1 MLYVASSFRKN
12 EFYIGT
18 FHISKSISGMESHR
32 TLGFLKFNTEI
43 YHFVFKKTHVMIT
56 LYCIYRIFWM
66 RRKNT
71 NNRNTHAP
79 WTLTLMILSM
89 NPVRSKFKIHW
100 QINIH
105 TVFLIICI
113 FQPFYLLCIIKQLF
127 TLLPV
132 FLRLVLSV

>member
-1 MLYVASSFRKN
+1 MLPLRSVKMNSTLELSIYLSLSLAWSH
-12 EFYIGT
+12 IGLLG
-18 FHISKSISGMESHR
+18 FWNSIQKSIIS
-32 TLGFLKFNTEI
+32 FL
-43 YHFVFKKTHVMIT
+43 KKTHVMIT

-71 NNRNTHAP
+71 NNRNTHVP

-113 FQPFYLLCIIKQLF
+113 FQPFYLLCFIKQLF